1 MSQDSAFPIRAVW
14 SPLRRLWWL
23 RLWSPN
29 PLLRPSDRIE
39 AVLRLMVALAVVVAI
54 PIAGALGTTAYTAAA
69 TRIHTED
76 ASKSAVSAV
85 IIDEPERTPSHLLE
99 ARVRWTH
106 DGRPGT
112 ATVRVPIHAAPGD
125 HVTVWLGPD
134 GTPTAAPRRPGAA
147 ALTGIGVGVM
157 VLNGTWVVAWL
168 LMHGAVRLL
177 ERRHGT
183 GWDRQWRQFNGPIKK
198 DRQ

>member
-1 MSQDSAFPIRAVW
+1 MSQDSAFPIRATW

-23 RLWSPN
+23 RPWSPN

-39 AVLRLMVALAVVVAI
+39 AALRLLVALAVVAAI
-54 PIAGALGTTAYTAAA
+54 PVAGALGTTAYTDA
-69 TRIHTED
+69 TARIRTED
-76 ASKSAVSAV
+76 AAKSAVSAM
-85 IIDEPERTPSHLLE
+85 ITDEPERTPSHLLE

-112 ATVRVPIHAAPGD
+112 ATMRVPIHAAPGD
-125 HVTVWLGPD
+125 HVRVWLGSD

-147 ALTGIGVGVM
+147 VLTGIGVGVV
-157 VLNGTWVVAWL
+157 VLNGTWVIAWL
-168 LMHGAVRLL
+168 LMQGALWLL
-177 ERRHGT
+177 GRRQGV
-183 GWDRQWRQFNGPIKK
+183 GWDRQWRQFNGPIKE